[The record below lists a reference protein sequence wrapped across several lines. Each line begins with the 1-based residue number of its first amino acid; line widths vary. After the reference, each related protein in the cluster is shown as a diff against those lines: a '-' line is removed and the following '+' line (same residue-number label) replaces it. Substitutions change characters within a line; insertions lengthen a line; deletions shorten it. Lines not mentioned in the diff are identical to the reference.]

1 MTPTTLD
8 VARRI
13 DGTVSAL
20 ALHDTSE
27 DEHLLPGTEAV
38 FDRPNPKHWASPRNA
53 MATIVLE
60 ERDLPDGIR
69 PADVAAISGSFDGET
84 GLGVRRMKWEVA
96 PFGIGEWGSLAR
108 FDPDGDRPVFFVSDV
123 LAGEITS
130 EDNES

>member
-1 MTPTTLD
+1 MSTDPIP
-8 VARRI
+8 RRI
-13 DGTVSAL
+13 EGTVSDL
-20 ALHDTSE
+20 ALYDTS
-27 DEHLLPGTEAV
+27 DTEHLLPGIEAE